1 MILNK
6 QTEAIFLE
14 VLNKQTEAEFLEQCL
29 GNHAEAP
36 GGTGQKTKYKSNC
49 YVRPTCRGG
58 GRLGEPPGLGCTAPP
73 RRAQSKNH
81 QQAEP
86 IKADVSRSTPNY

>member
-36 GGTGQKTKYKSNC
+36 GGTGQKNNKIASLC
-49 YVRPTCRGG
+49 FALPG
-58 GRLGEPPGLGCTAPP
+58 GRAWGNRPG
-73 RRAQSKNH
+73 
-81 QQAEP
+81 
-86 IKADVSRSTPNY
+86 